1 MRWPW
6 RRRRKVEPNELP
18 KQGNPESRRCGRCN
32 DTRVER
38 RVHDNDTYKFS
49 IFYCPACDMIE
60 RKERKP

>member
-1 MRWPW
+1 MSD
-6 RRRRKVEPNELP
+6 LP

-38 RVHDNDTYKFS
+38 RVHDNGTYKFS
-49 IFYCPACDMIE
+49 IFYCAACDMIE